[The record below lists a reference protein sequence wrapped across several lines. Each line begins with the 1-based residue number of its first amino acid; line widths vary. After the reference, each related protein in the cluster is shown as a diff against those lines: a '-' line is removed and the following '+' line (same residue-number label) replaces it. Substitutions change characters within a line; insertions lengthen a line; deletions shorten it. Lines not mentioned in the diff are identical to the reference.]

1 VFVISVFSSY
11 AQDPKTKST
20 QLDTITLSTS
30 LDAIK
35 RFTTERI
42 SSQDIM
48 NNDAV
53 ILTPVL
59 NRIAGVNMQQ
69 GALNTSRI
77 TIRGIGS
84 RSQFSTNRLKLY
96 VNEVPLT
103 DANGESVL
111 DDFDM
116 NTIGSINIIKGP
128 KATNFGGNLGG
139 TIQFSTKTESNP
151 FDLSV
156 GFGSFNRRFIS
167 TNASTDLGNTNVQ
180 LFYNQ
185 IDSDEFRQ
193 NSDYERQ
200 NLSLFASTNF
210 NKNWSLDHMFIG
222 TRLKAFIPS
231 SLNLSDFESNP
242 ENAASNWFESAGFE
256 SYNKFVLASTLR
268 YEVADKIQ
276 WITSIFLNYR
286 DGFEPRP
293 FDILDED
300 VIGFGLRSTFDSS
313 FQLKEN
319 IFNYQVGVELQ
330 NDNYSAQNFDNLY
343 RNTAARE
350 SIQGDLVNAFSQN
363 RLRLNAFA
371 QLDFRI
377 LEKINVEVG
386 LNLNYASYSTQDEFL
401 ENNTDRSSDL
411 TYEPV
416 LLPNLNLAYQASPS
430 LELFGNYSIGI
441 ATPTS
446 DESLD
451 SEGFFNTN
459 LNPSYG
465 HHYEAGLLWAPQRSG
480 LTVQLNLFRIDIED
494 LIVARRI
501 EEDRFIGI
509 NAGETTYQGI
519 EFSANY
525 SVNVSDNILFN
536 GYSSLS
542 LNQFEFTDFI
552 DDTEDFSGNR
562 IPAVPDYDANIGF
575 DFLFN
580 SKLNLGLDIEFV
592 DEMPLDDANSLYS
605 EAYSFIN
612 FRSSYLTSIFSVP
625 AKVQF
630 GVNNLLDENFAAS
643 VLPNAVGFGNNAPR
657 YFYPSL
663 PRHFYFKLLLNLG

>member
-42 SSQDIM
+42 TSQDIM

-116 NTIGSINIIKGP
+116 NNIGSINIIKGP

-151 FDLSV
+151 FDLSL

-200 NLSLFASTNF
+200 NLSLFASSNF
-210 NKNWSLDHMFIG
+210 NKNWSLDHTFIG

-276 WITSIFLNYR
+276 WITSIFMNYR

-313 FQLKEN
+313 FQFKEN

-371 QLDFRI
+371 QLDFSI
-377 LEKINVEVG
+377 LEKLNVEVG

-416 LLPNLNLAYQASPS
+416 LLPNLNLAYQASSS
-430 LELFGNYSIGI
+430 LEIFGNYSIGI

-525 SVNVSDNILFN
+525 SVNVSDNILFS

-552 DDTEDFSGNR
+552 EDTEDFSGNR

-663 PRHFYFKLLLNLG
+663 PTHFYLKLWLNLG